1 MEPARRRLAPAT
13 ARRRRGGLAV
23 GDETSVILARCR
35 VLDVDFEM
43 CKALRVRETRLF
55 QKLDMPVNRK
65 PARFI
70 IEGGTVWLDEISIDQ
85 DAAGR
90 ERLKFAVRPARPQR
104 GRSNRA
110 MCRQSD

>member
-1 MEPARRRLAPAT
+1 M
-13 ARRRRGGLAV
+13 

-90 ERLKFAVRPARPQR
+90 ERFKASLIDIGDGLLAAEIVQSPGRDYGAGLLSVLKTFGTPEPIL
-104 GRSNRA
+104 
-110 MCRQSD
+110 